1 MQWFVVSKN
10 EMCLLRGGHLV
21 HVDDASEDRFI
32 VSLMHKNNCNVVWLG
47 ASDWS
52 IEGVWVWEPHGP
64 PMNYTHWA
72 EGRPNNRG
80 GENCLLIDGS
90 LNTHHSYKW
99 DDRGCGNLFCSVCE
113 IILSPPDG
121 VLVG

>member
-1 MQWFVVSKN
+1 MISILKIYF
-10 EMCLLRGGHLV
+10 EG
-21 HVDDASEDRFI
+21 
-32 VSLMHKNNCNVVWLG
+32 NVVWLG

-113 IILSPPDG
+113 MMQVDTNVCVSIVRRFDSPTAR
-121 VLVG
+121 